1 MLVAF
6 TVICMPFWNA
16 TTDAYARGDLEW
28 IRRATRKLRLMTIGI
43 MLGLIV
49 MVLASD
55 WVYTIWIGN
64 DHSVN
69 FQMSIAVAVYIFILI
84 YSMRYSYFINGIGK
98 LRLQLI
104 FSTMAA
110 ILFIP
115 LAYLV
120 VRLTN
125 DIIWFIAVM
134 CLVNIPGLIVNRL
147 QFNKLIHGQ
156 AKGIWNQ

>member
-1 MLVAF
+1 
-6 TVICMPFWNA
+6 
-16 TTDAYARGDLEW
+16 
-28 IRRATRKLRLMTIGI
+28 
-43 MLGLIV
+43 
-49 MVLASD
+49 
-55 WVYTIWIGN
+55 
-64 DHSVN
+64 
-69 FQMSIAVAVYIFILI
+69 
-84 YSMRYSYFINGIGK
+84 MRYSYFINGIGK

-147 QFNKLIHGQ
+147 QFNKLINGQ